1 MSRQP
6 RKQPRKLLALGAS
19 LAASVALLVLPS
31 GPKTPQPP
39 PTPATIAWPH
49 AQRDTIS
56 AQLADGTTFQPAI
69 FLDAHTAVGAAPS
82 VDKRSERL
90 ILLGANGS
98 VRPLRSVPVKDQ
110 VSFGNFAVAGDTLAW
125 AESSNGGQLGL
136 WMVNLR
142 DGRPARQLT
151 ADTGSPVFDTSQYD
165 LVIADGRLYWAAL
178 SKDQPD
184 ATEIR
189 SVAMTGGPID
199 VRRERGSWKL
209 SRWPWL
215 VPDSGDQ
222 ASAYVLRNLSTHQS
236 IAAPGGGRSMV
247 TCSPIWCQVAALS
260 SNGYRISVM
269 HPDGTANRQLTDGSA
284 IPAVV
289 DVVPLDRFAL
299 LVQVG
304 PLSDQTGTRELI
316 AADLVTGRKVEISPD
331 ARNIA
336 ENNGVVWWAT
346 GAASTPVWH
355 ALDLR
360 TV

>member
-1 MSRQP
+1 MSR
-6 RKQPRKLLALGAS
+6 QPRKLLALGVS

-31 GPKTPQPP
+31 GPKAPPAP
-39 PTPATIAWPH
+39 PTPAAVAWPQ

-56 AQLADGTTFQPAI
+56 ARLPGGTAFEPVI
-69 FLDAHTAVGAAPS
+69 FLDAHTAIGAAPS
-82 VDKRSERL
+82 VDKRSEQL
-90 ILLGANGS
+90 ILLSADGP
-98 VRPLRSVPVKDQ
+98 VRVLRAVPVGEQ
-110 VSFGNFAVAGDTLAW
+110 VSFGNFVVAGDSVAW
-125 AESSNGGQLGL
+125 AESSKGGQLRL
-136 WMVNLR
+136 WTINLR
-142 DGRPARQLT
+142 DDRTARLLT

-165 LVIADGRLYWAAL
+165 LVIADGRLHWAAL
-178 SKDQPD
+178 SPGQPG

-189 SVAMTGGPID
+189 SVALAGGPVD
-199 VRRERGSWKL
+199 VRREPGSWKL

-222 ASAYVLRNLSTHQS
+222 TAPDVLRNLSTQQS
-236 IAAPGGGRSMV
+236 IAAPSVGRSMV
-247 TCSPIWCQVAALS
+247 TCSPTWCQVAALTS
-260 SNGYRISVM
+260 DGYRITVM
-269 HPDGTANRQLTDGSA
+269 HPDGTARRQLADGSA

-316 AADLVTGRKVEISPD
+316 AMDLVTGRKVEISPD

-336 ENNGVVWWAT
+336 ENNGVLWWAT
-346 GAASTPVWH
+346 GTTNTPVWH
-355 ALDLR
+355 VLDLR

>member
-6 RKQPRKLLALGAS
+6 SKLLALGAA

-31 GPKTPQPP
+31 GPKPA
-39 PTPATIAWPH
+39 PTPATPAVVAWPH

-56 AQLADGTTFQPAI
+56 ARLPDGTAFQPGI
-69 FLDAHTAVGAAPS
+69 FLDAHTAIGAATS
-82 VDKRSERL
+82 VDNRSQRL
-90 ILLGANGS
+90 ILLRANGS
-98 VRPLRSVPVKDQ
+98 VRALRTVPVGDE
-110 VSFGNFAVAGDTLAW
+110 VSFGNFTVAGDTLAW
-125 AESSNGGQLGL
+125 AESSKAGQVRL
-136 WMVNLR
+136 WTVDVR
-142 DGRPARQLT
+142 DGRPAQPLT

-178 SKDQPD
+178 GQQQPD

-189 SVAMTGGPID
+189 SVALSGGPVD
-199 VRRERGSWKL
+199 VRREPGSWKL

-222 ASAYVLRNLSTHQS
+222 TATNVLRNLTTHQTV
-236 IAAPGGGRSMV
+236 AARNTGRSMV
-247 TCSPIWCQVAALS
+247 SCSPTWCQVAALTTQ
-260 SNGYRISVM
+260 GYRISVM
-269 HPDGTANRQLTDGSA
+269 HPDGTAKRQITNGSA
-284 IPAVV
+284 VPAIV

-304 PLSDQTGTRELI
+304 PLSDQTGTRELL
-316 AADLVTGRKVEISPD
+316 AADLATGRHVQISPD

-336 ENNGVVWWAT
+336 ANNGVVWWAT
-346 GAASTPVWH
+346 GTTDAPVWH

-360 TV
+360 TI

>member
-1 MSRQP
+1 MSRRP
-6 RKQPRKLLALGAS
+6 SKLLALGAS
-19 LAASVALLVLPS
+19 LAASVALLVLPPG
-31 GPKTPQPP
+31 GPKPVVPP
-39 PTPATIAWPH
+39 VPAALAWPH

-56 AQLADGTTFQPAI
+56 AQLPDGTAFQPAI
-69 FLDAHTAVGAAPS
+69 FLDAHTVVGAAPS
-82 VDKRSERL
+82 ADKRSDRL
-90 ILLGANGS
+90 VVLGADGS
-98 VRPLRSVPVKDQ
+98 VRLLRTAPVADQ
-110 VSFGNFAVAGDTLAW
+110 ASFGNFTVAGDTIAW
-125 AESSNGGQLGL
+125 AESSNGGQVHL
-136 WMVNLR
+136 WTVNLG
-142 DGRPARQLT
+142 DGRPARPLT
-151 ADTGSPVFDTSQYD
+151 ADVGRPVFDTSQYD

-178 SKDQPD
+178 SQDQTD

-189 SVAMTGGPID
+189 SVALTGGPVD
-199 VRRERGSWKL
+199 VRREPGSWKL

-222 ASAYVLRNLSTHQS
+222 AAVNVLRNLTTHQT
-236 IAAPGGGRSMV
+236 IVAPNAGRSMV
-247 TCSPIWCQVAALS
+247 TCSPSWCQVAALS
-260 SNGYRISVM
+260 SDGYRISVM
-269 HPDGTANRQLTDGSA
+269 HPDGTAHRQLTNGSA

-316 AADLVTGRKVEISPD
+316 AVDLVTGRKVEVSPD

-336 ENNGVVWWAT
+336 ENNGVLWWAT
-346 GAASTPVWH
+346 GTMNTPVWH

>member
-6 RKQPRKLLALGAS
+6 SKLLALGAS
-19 LAASVALLVLPS
+19 LAASVALVVLPS
-31 GPKTPQPP
+31 GGSKPPVP
-39 PTPATIAWPH
+39 PTPAALAWPH
-49 AQRDTIS
+49 AQRDTIG
-56 AQLADGTTFQPAI
+56 ARLPDGTTFQPAI

-82 VDKRSERL
+82 VDKRSQRL
-90 ILLGANGS
+90 ILLRADGS
-98 VRPLRSVPVKDQ
+98 VQQLRTVPVGEQ
-110 VSFGNFAVAGDTLAW
+110 ASFGNFAVAGDTLAW
-125 AESSNGGQLGL
+125 AESSNAGQVRL
-136 WMVNLR
+136 WTVNLR
-142 DGRPARQLT
+142 DGRPARPLT
-151 ADTGSPVFDTSQYD
+151 VDTGSPVFDTSQYD

-178 SKDQPD
+178 SQDQPD

-189 SVAMTGGPID
+189 SVVLSGGPVD
-199 VRRERGSWKL
+199 VRREPGSWKL

-222 ASAYVLRNLSTHQS
+222 AAANVLRNLTTHQTV
-236 IAAPGGGRSMV
+236 AAPNVGRSMV
-247 TCSPIWCQVAALS
+247 NCSPTWCQVAALTS
-260 SNGYRISVM
+260 KGYRISVM
-269 HPDGTANRQLTDGSA
+269 HTDGTARRQLTNGSA

-316 AADLVTGRKVEISPD
+316 AVDLATGRKVEISPD

-346 GAASTPVWH
+346 GTTDAPVWH

-360 TV
+360 TA